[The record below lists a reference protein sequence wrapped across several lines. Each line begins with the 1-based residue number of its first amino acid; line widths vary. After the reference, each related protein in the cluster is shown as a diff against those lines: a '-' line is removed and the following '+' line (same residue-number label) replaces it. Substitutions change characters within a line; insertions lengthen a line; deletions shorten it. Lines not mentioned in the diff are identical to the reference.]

1 MPESTQ
7 PFARYA
13 MRRPLSNTVGLF
25 AFLLLG
31 MGLLVQ
37 ACEQDGLVPTG
48 RLWPAH
54 MRH

>member
-7 PFARYA
+7 PVREVCNA
-13 MRRPLSNTVGLF
+13 RPLSNTVGLF